1 MKKLIAFSI
10 SFFFA
15 TGLAFGQD
23 LNDLQIASIAVTAN
37 QVDLEYAEIAVER
50 SDNEEI
56 IDFAETMIRD
66 HNAVIEQAV
75 ELVTELG
82 VEPDPNN
89 DLTQQLQDMSAET
102 KDNLRNVS
110 ASDFDQ
116 TYIDNEVTYHEIV
129 IEVVRDILIPQV
141 DNEQL
146 RGLLE
151 TVLPS
156 LEAHLQHAKMVQNE
170 LNSSGS
176 GNYDY

>member
-1 MKKLIAFSI
+1 MKKLIALTF
-10 SFFFA
+10 SFFIA

-23 LNDLQIASIAVTAN
+23 VNDLQIASIAVTAN
-37 QVDLEYAEIAVER
+37 QVDVEYAEIAVER

-89 DLTQQLQDMSAET
+89 DLTQQLQDMSAEA

-110 ASDFDQ
+110 DSDFDRA
-116 TYIDNEVTYHEIV
+116 YIDNEVAYHETV
-129 IEVVRDILIPQV
+129 IDVVGEILIPQAE
-141 DNEQL
+141 NEQL

-151 TVLPS
+151 AVLPS
-156 LEAHLQHAKMVQNE
+156 LEAHLEHAKMVQNE
-170 LNSSGS
+170 IAGTS
-176 GNYDY
+176 GNGY